1 MQDFDVKH
9 ASLKGI
15 HLVEANAGTGKTYN
29 ISSLFVRLIAETN
42 HDIRELLVLTFTD
55 AATVEL
61 RERIQSRCR
70 EVLERLQDSQ
80 DLEPS
85 NDEFLEYASQ
95 KYASNQKVISR
106 LQHAVLEFDE
116 SHISTIHGFCQ
127 KLLRDYP
134 FQFGVSPDFELLTNP
149 ESLIMDL
156 LRSSWRHFFAPTDS
170 QVKRLFQNIIL
181 QTGKGI
187 KSPEEFYSKF
197 GNILYDELP
206 IHPRSALIQAF
217 EDYLSAGNTPTS
229 LESFTHYVET
239 EFPASYWE
247 VDEAQEELFHSLT
260 DLWIQ
265 ELRVRF
271 GQEKK
276 KRAKLDYNDLIR
288 MVSKVINQADLEFL
302 SVLRHAFPV
311 ALIDEFQDTDTYQFA
326 IFKKLF
332 EGFSEGTL
340 YLIGDPKQAIY
351 GFRGADIHTYLEAK
365 EWVNKDHHYKL
376 SYNYRSNPE
385 LLAFTNQ
392 FFSSESSKLP
402 FWLPID
408 YQNSHHPSE
417 KSGKESQEYAKY
429 NNHIWLNE
437 EGTKRLN
444 PIQWIPIPSQTSEQT
459 SAAIM
464 NDLGKRVNYLLN
476 NSLYLSTNGPQGIA
490 MKKIQPSDIAIL
502 VHTNFQ
508 AFDIYKL
515 LTRNGI
521 PAIINS
527 QESIYQTQE
536 SEYIR
541 TWLGIL
547 QNPNQ
552 EKVINY
558 VLAHP
563 VSGFTAEQLRTK
575 QTDGVFWTHL
585 LDAIYK
591 ASEDIQK
598 KDVAWVLR
606 DLFEHLK
613 LYDQWPLNSDFERI
627 VTNIDHLL
635 EIIQRQQKSKG
646 LGLNGLIHFFE
657 SQNSEHRI
665 EEDEEIIRLNTDEQ
679 MVNIITTHRSK
690 GLQFPVVF
698 CPFESAGKTPTI
710 TNKIIKYRID
720 GNQYYDIRL
729 VASSKNLHAAT
740 IISMMREEIANRIR
754 LAYVSITRAESLCF
768 LYNHS
773 GMSGWS
779 SGLLATCMDKALLG
793 SLIES
798 KMRSPRTAPK
808 SSSDEHADTLASQ
821 ISGALNELYAPFKAW
836 SSSELPA
843 IKTQLLSPKHVA
855 ASVDL
860 KLNELQT
867 PESLQNYRRIH
878 SYSSLKNHQSSTT
891 DFSIFSKSIQLKDD
905 DREDEYSED
914 SKDRTKIETMPK
926 GAEIGSFFHRLM
938 EQLLEQWVLGPF
950 NYREWV
956 LQESSNFGLNEAHS
970 EQIYSWVRATMD
982 TELIQSCSLK
992 DLTKRQIIVEK
1003 PFLITSD
1010 SLEPETLYTLIRGRG
1025 NDNIDGINS
1034 NKPSLPKGFLKGFID
1049 LVFEHNGKFYILDY
1063 KTNTLKGENAYVP
1076 EQLNRAMLDLSFDVQ
1091 GHLYSLA
1098 LHMYLSTYMSGYDY
1112 DRHFGGYLYVF
1123 VRGLQSENPD
1133 NGKYHHRPNI
1143 QTISDLMV
1151 ELLPK
1156 ERV

>member
-61 RERIQSRCR
+61 RERIQSHCR
-70 EVLERLQDSQ
+70 EVLERLQDSP
-80 DLEPS
+80 DIEPS
-85 NDEFLEYASQ
+85 NDEFLEYVTQ
-95 KYASNQKVISR
+95 KYASNEKVITR

-156 LRSSWRHFFAPTDS
+156 LRSSWRDFFAPSDS
-170 QVKRLFQNIIL
+170 QVQRLFQNTIL

-187 KSPEEFYSKF
+187 KSPEDFYSKY
-197 GNILYDELP
+197 GKILYDELP
-206 IHPRSALIQAF
+206 IHPRSALIHAF
-217 EDYLSAGNTPTS
+217 EDYSNARNIPTS
-229 LESFTHYVET
+229 LESFAPYVET

-247 VDEAQEELFHSLT
+247 EDEVQEELFHSLT
-260 DLWIQ
+260 ELWIQ
-265 ELRVRF
+265 ELRERF
-271 GQEKK
+271 SQEKK
-276 KRAKLDYNDLIR
+276 KRATLDYNDLIR
-288 MVSKVINQADLEFL
+288 IVSKVINQADVEFL
-302 SVLRHAFPV
+302 SILRNAFPV

-332 EGFSEGTL
+332 EGFSEGSL

-392 FFSSESSKLP
+392 FFSSESTKLP

-417 KSGKESQEYAKY
+417 KSDKESQEYAKY

-464 NDLGKRVNYLLN
+464 DDLGKRVNYLLN
-476 NSLYLSTNGPQGIA
+476 NSLYLSTMGPQGIA

-508 AFDIYKL
+508 AFDIHKL
-515 LTRNGI
+515 LSRNGI

-527 QESIYQTQE
+527 QESIYQTKE

-563 VSGFTAEQLRTK
+563 LGGFTAEQLRTK
-575 QTDGVFWTHL
+575 QTDGVFWTNL

-606 DLFEHLK
+606 DLFEYLK
-613 LYDQWPLNSDFERI
+613 LYDQWPLNTDFERI

-690 GLQFPVVF
+690 GLQFPIVF
-698 CPFESAGKTPTI
+698 CPFEAAGKTPTI

-729 VASSKNLHAAT
+729 VASSKNLHATT
-740 IISMMREEIANRIR
+740 IVPMMREEIANRIR

-768 LYNHS
+768 LYNHT

-779 SGLLATCMDKALLG
+779 SGLLATCMDKELLG

-808 SSSDEHADTLASQ
+808 SSSDKHADTLASH
-821 ISGALNELYAPFKAW
+821 ISGTLDELNAPFKAW

-843 IKTQLLSPKHVA
+843 IKTELHSPNHVA

-878 SYSSLKNHQSSTT
+878 SYSSLKNHQSTAIDS
-891 DFSIFSKSIQLKDD
+891 SIFSKSIHVKDD
-905 DREDEYSED
+905 DREDQQSDDY
-914 SKDRTKIETMPK
+914 KDRTSIATMPK

-970 EQIYSWVRATMD
+970 EHIYSWVHATMN
-982 TELIQSCSLK
+982 TELIQSCCLK
-992 DLTKRQIIVEK
+992 EIAKRQIIVEK
-1003 PFLITSD
+1003 PFLIPSD
-1010 SLEPETLYTLIRGRG
+1010 SLQPETLYSLIRGRG
-1025 NDNIDGINS
+1025 NEIDGKSS
-1034 NKPSLPKGFLKGFID
+1034 NNQSLPKGFLKGFID
-1049 LVFEHNGKFYILDY
+1049 LVFEHDGKFFVLDY
-1063 KTNTLKGENAYVP
+1063 KTNTLKGENAYAP
-1076 EQLNRAMLDLSFDVQ
+1076 EQLNKAMLDLSFDIQ
-1091 GHLYSLA
+1091 GHLYTLA
-1098 LHMYLSTYMSGYDY
+1098 LHKYLSTYMSGYDY
-1112 DRHFGGYLYVF
+1112 DRHFGGYIYVF
-1123 VRGLQSENPD
+1123 VRGLHNENPM

-1143 QTISDLMV
+1143 QTISDLMA
-1151 ELLPK
+1151 ELLPQ
-1156 ERV
+1156 EGV

>member
-1049 LVFEHNGKFYILDY
+1049 LVFEHNGKFYVLDY